1 MKILINYADSR
12 YAQARKWNSR
22 TGKLIAKFD
31 TIYEFS
37 PNDIDDKF
45 QKENRQ
51 ILLSKRGNGL
61 WLWKPYI
68 INKVLEHTKDGD
80 FIFYCDSGAFFI
92 RNIDTIKNQVNKE
105 TPLFVCDI
113 PLIESCFTKP
123 ECFDEM
129 ECKEDFFH
137 TSNQII
143 ATYLGIY
150 VCPKSRQLIYE

>member
-61 WLWKPYI
+61 WTNTFVQERKRAMVMETLH
-68 INKVLEHTKDGD
+68 NKQS
-80 FIFYCDSGAFFI
+80 IGA
-92 RNIDTIKNQVNKE
+92 D
-105 TPLFVCDI
+105 
-113 PLIESCFTKP
+113 
-123 ECFDEM
+123 
-129 ECKEDFFH
+129 
-137 TSNQII
+137 
-143 ATYLGIY
+143 
-150 VCPKSRQLIYE
+150 

>member
-113 PLIESCFTKP
+113 PLIE
-123 ECFDEM
+123 
-129 ECKEDFFH
+129 
-137 TSNQII
+137 
-143 ATYLGIY
+143 
-150 VCPKSRQLIYE
+150 